1 MARNKYPEE
10 TVEKIL
16 EIAGRL
22 FWTKGYEQTSI
33 QDIVDELG
41 MSKGAIYH
49 HFKNKEQIL
58 NQLCDSYYNR
68 MDWFTDIPQDKSL
81 NGREKLRKLFWYSL
95 CNEQKLQ
102 VDQLLLPMLQNPRMV
117 AAQLRDTVQV
127 NAPLIARIIQEGN
140 EDGSLAVDQPEELA
154 EIVMLLTNL
163 WINPGVFCWT
173 PEEFQRRV
181 LLLATICQQN
191 GLPIVD
197 EEMLQKADQYY
208 AAVSP
213 QRQ

>member
-1 MARNKYPEE
+1 MARNKYPEQ

-58 NQLCDSYYNR
+58 NQLCDSYYNH
-68 MDWFTDIPQDKSL
+68 MEWFTDIPQDKSL
-81 NGREKLRKLFWYSL
+81 NGREKLRKLLWYSL

-117 AAQLRDTVQV
+117 AAQLRDTVQI

-154 EIVMLLTNL
+154 EVVMLLTNL
-163 WINPGVFCWT
+163 WINPGIFCWT

-181 LLLATICQQN
+181 QMLANICQQN
-191 GLPIVD
+191 GLPIID
-197 EEMLQKADQYY
+197 EEMLQKADQYH

-213 QRQ
+213 QRP